1 MLQTKAVF
9 KRKDTEIETTNCV
22 IEKVIRLSGAKFD
35 GFSLNL
41 MREWDFIRDNKPDTA
56 NNAEGKRRC
65 LLIMGEGRRDGVL
78 VNPEGSDY
86 ARFSAFMP
94 NAEDF
99 LTVGR
104 YPALGELNKKLTDVV
119 DHIADQIGGNAYIDS
134 NNRIH
139 STVDLLDLETV
150 FGIDFMTN
158 GVIRDT
164 VLDMLSQKPE
174 IKDFELDKNEL
185 IIYSEPEQP
194 EDLSDPTVTPTD
206 MYAYGYGWEGMIP
219 LGKDRALELFDSGHE
234 IFMLHENDAE
244 SAIDDRADI
253 ETHDG
258 LFGTEDPA
266 WVRPEHEPPI
276 EVFIL
281 NRELYDKGEASGE
294 WLTLPADADDL
305 CALFERIKIGKPSEG
320 AFTITAVRVPD
331 DHIRDYI
338 SKYDSLDEL
347 NLLASYMSGLED
359 FELDKFKAILTS
371 GVAYIGGNTAA
382 LINVLCSD
390 NFDAFE
396 LIDATDAE
404 SLARYY
410 DRENNENPEDIS
422 FEDYGKDCIKSEG
435 GRFTESGYIKFK
447 YKELLPEYTG
457 VVPDGYKITDMALQA
472 FRFSKTERGLPEDK
486 PSVLKQI
493 RDAQKTPKPPRRD
506 KTPKKK
512 KEAPE
517 L

>member
-1 MLQTKAVF
+1 ML
-9 KRKDTEIETTNCV
+9 TTNASFRYKEKDHDIQECSV
-22 IEKVIRLSGAKFD
+22 NKVIRLSGAEYDSFTRN
-35 GFSLNL
+35 FFQN
-41 MREWDFIRDNKPDTA
+41 RDFITDNREHMSYG
-56 NNAEGKRRC
+56 NGMQGC
-65 LLIMGEGRRDGVL
+65 ILVVGEGRPDGVL
-78 VNPEGSDY
+78 VNSEGYDY
-86 ARFSAFMP
+86 ARRTAFIP
-94 NAEDF
+94 HAEGL

-104 YPALGELNKKLTDVV
+104 YPALGELNKKLADVV
-119 DHIADQIGGNAYIDS
+119 DHIVGQIGENAYVD
-134 NNRIH
+134 NLGRLR
-139 STVDLLDLETV
+139 STISFEELESVSGIELMGNEPLLDTV
-150 FGIDFMTN
+150 FG
-158 GVIRDT
+158 
-164 VLDMLSQKPE
+164 MLHERPE
-174 IKDFELDKNEL
+174 IDGLDIDNNEL

-194 EDLSDPTVTPTD
+194 EDLSDPTVSRTD
-206 MYAYGYGWEGMIP
+206 MYAYGYGWDGMIP
-219 LGKDRALELFDSGHE
+219 LGKDRALEFFDKGYQVYV
-234 IFMLHENDAE
+234 LYP
-244 SAIDDRADI
+244 DDSEGGVSSTEEI
-253 ETHDG
+253 ETFDG
-258 LFGTEDPA
+258 LFGVEDPA
-266 WVRPEHEPPI
+266 WIEPEHEPPI

-281 NRELYDKGEASGE
+281 NREKYDNGEPSGK
-294 WLTLPADADDL
+294 WLTLPTDAGALYDL
-305 CALFERIKIGKPSEG
+305 FLHIGVDRPSEG

-359 FELDKFKAILTS
+359 FEVDKFKAILTS